1 MANIIIIAVLAVIII
16 LAIAPTVRHFR
27 GEGACCGGGGGTV
40 RERKELDSPKIGEKR
55 MRIEGMHCDNC
66 RNRVERAVNR
76 LDGASCR
83 VDLKRKLAV
92 VSYSREITD
101 EELKKAVED
110 AGYTVVTIEA

>member
-76 LDGASCR
+76 L